1 MIAPFATP
9 GCAPQAKY
17 PGPVTTRGAQH
28 TRCARAVSDD
38 CLPFAT
44 GTNIVAVQEEP
55 MSKPADKKV
64 ARTFMMS
71 PETVERM
78 KAAAVEDL
86 RSMNASVELA
96 CRRWLAERQNEK
108 GPHHGGPVKL

>member
-55 MSKPADKKV
+55 MKPTPKRAHTFLLSRETLADL
-64 ARTFMMS
+64 
-71 PETVERM
+71 
-78 KAAAVEDL
+78 KAAAADDV
-86 RSMNASVELA
+86 RSMNSAAEVAL
-96 CRRWLAERQNEK
+96 RRWLQERNEK
-108 GPHHGGPVKL
+108 GRTAAAR